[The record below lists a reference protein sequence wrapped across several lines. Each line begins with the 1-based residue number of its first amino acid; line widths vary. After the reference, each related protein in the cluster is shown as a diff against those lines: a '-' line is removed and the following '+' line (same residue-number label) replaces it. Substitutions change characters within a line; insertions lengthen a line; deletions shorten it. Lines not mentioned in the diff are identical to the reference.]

1 MQLLIEIFPNSVRT
15 IKGKKK
21 DQTEFTMNKQEG
33 YVELGKSYPV
43 LFEFNPPKDLPTGYP
58 PGKYEVALSSLR
70 VNGEYKS
77 LEFDPYNFTLLK
89 LADEPAKV
97 AAVK

>member
-1 MQLLIEIFPNSVRT
+1 MRVVVEIFPNSFRT

-21 DQTEFTMNKQEG
+21 DGTEFSMAKQEG
-33 YVELGKSYPV
+33 YVELGKNYPS

-70 VNGEYKS
+70 INGEYKS

-89 LADEPAKV
+89 MSEEPAKV